1 MKKEFDSFA
10 MCVMVYLDMNLRET
24 IPSQT
29 DIEEFLARDFFPKY
43 PNPMPLAET
52 VDMVQLQFEVP
63 DDARKLPCPRAHG
76 TDGTILECLT
86 WFAMKRL
93 EERGFLV
100 RVGTASYR
108 WKVGV
113 RYFGKEVSRRDLSLC
128 LYRLGEMTKVGMS
141 LADSMDC
148 LRHDKWEEAT
158 VLAAGH
164 KFNLTKA

>member
-1 MKKEFDSFA
+1 
-10 MCVMVYLDMNLRET
+10 
-24 IPSQT
+24 
-29 DIEEFLARDFFPKY
+29 
-43 PNPMPLAET
+43 MPLAET

>member
-1 MKKEFDSFA
+1 

-43 PNPMPLAET
+43 PDPMPLAET

-100 RVGTASYR
+100 KVDTAKYR

-113 RYFGKEVSRRDLSLC
+113 RYFGKEVSRRDLNHC
-128 LYRLGEMTKVGMS
+128 LYRLGEMAKIGMS
-141 LADSMDC
+141 LAASLDV
-148 LRHDKWEEAT
+148 LRRAKWEEAT

-164 KFNLTKA
+164 KYNLTKA

>member
-1 MKKEFDSFA
+1 
-10 MCVMVYLDMNLRET
+10 MNLRET
-24 IPSQT
+24 IPTQGE
-29 DIEEFLARDFFPKY
+29 IEEFLARDFFPHY
-43 PNPMPLAET
+43 SSPMSLSET
-52 VDMVQLQFEVP
+52 VDMVQIQFEVP
-63 DDARKLPCPRAHG
+63 DEARALPCPRAHG

-100 RVGTASYR
+100 QVGKTIYR

-113 RYFGKEVSRRDLSLC
+113 KYFGKEVSRRDLDCC
-128 LYRLGEMTKVGMS
+128 LYRLGKMAETGIS
-141 LADSMDC
+141 LAESMDW

-164 KFNLTKA
+164 KYNLTNA

>member
-1 MKKEFDSFA
+1 

-29 DIEEFLARDFFPKY
+29 EIEEFLARDFFPKY
-43 PNPMPLAET
+43 PDPMPLAET

-100 RVGTASYR
+100 KVSKASYR

-113 RYFGKEVSRRDLSLC
+113 KYFSKVPVKDLHLC
-128 LYRLGEMTKVGMS
+128 LYWLKLMTDLGMA
-141 LADSMDC
+141 LADAMDC
-148 LRHDKWEEAT
+148 LRRDKWEEET

-164 KFNLTKA
+164 KYNLTKA

>member
-1 MKKEFDSFA
+1 
-10 MCVMVYLDMNLRET
+10 MVYLDMNLRET

-43 PNPMPLAET
+43 PDPMPLAET

-63 DDARKLPCPRAHG
+63 DDARALPCPRAHG

-100 RVGTASYR
+100 RVSKASYR

-113 RYFGKEVSRRDLSLC
+113 KYYGKEVPRRDLNHC
-128 LYRLGEMTKVGMS
+128 LYRLEQMAKIGMALAES
-141 LADSMDC
+141 LDC
-148 LRHDKWEEAT
+148 LRRDKWEEAT

-164 KFNLTKA
+164 KFNLTNAKAVLV

>member
-1 MKKEFDSFA
+1 MISSPEYADS
-10 MCVMVYLDMNLRET
+10 
-24 IPSQT
+24 
-29 DIEEFLARDFFPKY
+29 
-43 PNPMPLAET
+43 MPLAEI
-52 VDMVQLQFEVP
+52 VDMVQMQFEVP

-100 RVGTASYR
+100 KVGRASYR

-113 RYFGKEVSRRDLSLC
+113 RYLGKVPQKDLNLC
-128 LYRLGEMTKVGMS
+128 LYRIHMMTDLGMA
-141 LADSMDC
+141 LADAMDC
-148 LRHDKWEEAT
+148 LRRDKWEEET

-164 KFNLTKA
+164 KYNLTKA

>member
-1 MKKEFDSFA
+1 
-10 MCVMVYLDMNLRET
+10 MVYLDMNLRET

-43 PNPMPLAET
+43 PDPMPLAET

-63 DDARKLPCPRAHG
+63 DDARALPCPRAHG

-100 RVGTASYR
+100 RVSKASYR

-113 RYFGKEVSRRDLSLC
+113 KYYGKEVPRRDLSLC
-128 LYRLGEMTKVGMS
+128 LYRIQIVYIGLSKWPRLAWLLLSPSIACVGTNGKRRQYLLRGTS
-141 LADSMDC
+141 LI
-148 LRHDKWEEAT
+148 
-158 VLAAGH
+158 
-164 KFNLTKA
+164 

>member
-1 MKKEFDSFA
+1 
-10 MCVMVYLDMNLRET
+10 MVYLDMNLRET

-43 PNPMPLAET
+43 PDPMPLAET
-52 VDMVQLQFEVP
+52 IDMVQLQFEVP
-63 DDARKLPCPRAHG
+63 DEARKLPCPRAHG

-100 RVGTASYR
+100 QVGTASYR

-113 RYFGKEVSRRDLSLC
+113 KYFGKEVSRRDLNLC

-164 KFNLTKA
+164 KYNLTKA